1 MKSDLEFLDSK
12 ALENMVTDLEHFNE
26 KNFLAAW
33 KKLDCFDIL

>member
-26 KNFLAAW
+26 KFAHMSI
-33 KKLDCFDIL
+33 K